1 MYRASTVVPRLVP
14 STQPLGRHAR
24 LIRITSAISASQ
36 LSPLRAAASRITA
49 PAASRAYS
57 SSMSG
62 PETTQAN
69 GSAAPAPAARPAP
82 PTLTPEQMAIVK
94 STAPVLKEH
103 GVTITTLFYKN
114 MINAHPELRNV
125 FSSTSQATGAQPR
138 ALAASVLAYATYID
152 DLGKLT
158 HAVSRIAHK
167 HVSLNI
173 RPEQYDIVGHHLIQT
188 IGEVLGDAVTPAIV
202 DAWTAAYA
210 VLADV
215 FIGLEKGMYAEH
227 SDWIGFRKFKV
238 LRKVKES
245 DAITSFYLAPSDGR
259 KLPPFKPGQYVSLQL
274 FVPQMGHLQSRQYSM
289 SEAPR
294 REGDYYRISVK
305 RDDGTGLGGLPD
317 APGIV
322 SVKLH
327 DEVKEGDEV
336 EVSHPQG
343 EFFVDP
349 AEAEGR
355 RGAPLVLLSA
365 GVGATPLMSILESV
379 TVDPAAPEAARTR
392 PVSWVHASR
401 SSGLRPFASRV
412 AEIEKASG
420 GRVRARHFL
429 SAVDPAVDVEGV
441 SYHHGGA
448 RMDLARLDKDADL
461 HVSDPRAEYYLC
473 GPEAWMLDT
482 RERLEAMGVSH
493 DRIHLE
499 LFATGDVQ

>member
-1 MYRASTVVPRLVP
+1 
-14 STQPLGRHAR
+14 
-24 LIRITSAISASQ
+24 
-36 LSPLRAAASRITA
+36 
-49 PAASRAYS
+49 
-57 SSMSG
+57 MSG
-62 PETTQAN
+62 SETTTTTQTN
-69 GSAAPAPAARPAP
+69 GSAAPAAKAAP
-82 PTLTPEQMAIVK
+82 PPPLTPEQMAIVK

-103 GVTITTLFYKN
+103 GLTITTLFYKD
-114 MINAHPELRNV
+114 MIGAHPELRDV

-138 ALAASVLAYATYID
+138 ALAASVLAYATHID

-167 HVSLNI
+167 HVSLGI
-173 RPEQYDIVGHHLIQT
+173 RPEQYDIVGHHLIQA
-188 IGEVLGDAVTPAIV
+188 IGTVLGDAATPAIV

-215 FIGLEKGMYAEH
+215 FIGLEGSMYAEH

-238 LRKVKES
+238 LRKQKES
-245 DAITSFYLAPSDGR
+245 DAITSFYLAPSDGK

-274 FVPQMGHLQSRQYSM
+274 FVPKMGHLQSRQYSM

-317 APGIV
+317 HPGIV

-327 DEVKEGDEV
+327 DEIQEGDEV

-349 AEAEGR
+349 AEAEAK

-392 PVSWVHASR
+392 PVSWVHVSR
-401 SSGLRPFASRV
+401 SRRLRPFEKRV
-412 AEIEKASG
+412 AEIVDKASEEGEG

-429 SAVDPAVDVEGV
+429 STIDPAVDVEGV
-441 SYHHGGA
+441 HYHFGGA

-461 HVSDPRAEYYLC
+461 YVSDPRAEYYIC

>member
-1 MYRASTVVPRLVP
+1 
-14 STQPLGRHAR
+14 
-24 LIRITSAISASQ
+24 
-36 LSPLRAAASRITA
+36 
-49 PAASRAYS
+49 
-57 SSMSG
+57 MSG
-62 PETTQAN
+62 PETTTTTQMN
-69 GSAAPAPAARPAP
+69 GSAVPAAKAAP
-82 PTLTPEQMAIVK
+82 PPLTPEQMAIVK

-103 GVTITTLFYKN
+103 GVTITTLFYKE
-114 MINAHPELRNV
+114 MIAAHPELRDV

-138 ALAASVLAYATYID
+138 ALAAS
-152 DLGKLT
+152 LT

-167 HVSLNI
+167 HVSLGI
-173 RPEQYDIVGHHLIQT
+173 RPEQYDIVGHHLIQA
-188 IGEVLGDAVTPAIV
+188 IGAVLGDAATPAIV
-202 DAWTAAYA
+202 GAWTAAYA
-210 VLADV
+210 VLADI
-215 FIGLEKGMYAEH
+215 FIGLEGSMYAEH

-238 LRKVKES
+238 LRKQKES
-245 DAITSFYLAPSDGR
+245 DVITSFYLAPSDGK
-259 KLPPFKPGQYVSLQL
+259 KLPPFKPGQYISLQL
-274 FVPQMGHLQSRQYSM
+274 FVPKMGHLQSRQYSM

-327 DEVKEGDEV
+327 DEIQEGDEV

-349 AEAEGR
+349 AEAEAK

-379 TVDPAAPEAARTR
+379 TVDPAASEAARTR
-392 PVSWVHASR
+392 PVSWVHVSR
-401 SSGLRPFASRV
+401 SSRLRPFEKRV
-412 AEIEKASG
+412 AEIEKASEG

-429 SAVDPAVDVEGV
+429 STVDPAVDVEGV
-441 SYHHGGA
+441 HYHFGGA
-448 RMDLARLDKDADL
+448 RMDLARLDKEADL
-461 HVSDPRAEYYLC
+461 HVSDPRAEYYIC
-473 GPEAWMLDT
+473 GPEPWMLDT